1 MQEGVVTMKDV
12 DVVRRL
18 VEGGS
23 VPTAEINKRL
33 DALCRGLS
41 GKQTKGVPKII
52 VMNYGDP
59 KTPLQGEQALDHHC
73 KAMVAKMKM
82 HIQELDVPVIA
93 DIMEVMILLVY
104 REQKKIIS
112 FQDVQSRLPEDYYQL
127 ASEGWQMVCGM

>member
-1 MQEGVVTMKDV
+1 MKEGAVTMKNV
-12 DVVRRL
+12 DIVRRL

-33 DALCRGLS
+33 NALCRELLR
-41 GKQTKGVPKII
+41 KQTKGTPEII

-59 KTPLQGEQALDHHC
+59 KKPLQGEQALDHHC

-93 DIMEVMILLVY
+93 DIMEIMILLVY
-104 REQKKIIS
+104 REQHKVID
-112 FQDVQSRLPEDYYQL
+112 FQTIQLRLPQGCQK
-127 ASEGWQMVCGM
+127 AQTAWQMACGM